1 MKNNL
6 TVFTAPHK
14 IIMTYLENRGVELIE
29 ECFFPPWTVDLFLPD
44 FHAAIEIDGPQH
56 EKKRD
61 EERDEEL
68 LQVYELPIFRI
79 KTEHTKFPER
89 WEEDLKTFLEVC
101 KITADERWEKVKRRV
116 PWL

>member
-6 TVFTAPHK
+6 TVMTRPHK
-14 IIMTYLENRGVELIE
+14 DILTYLENRGVELIE
-29 ECFFPPWTVDLFLPD
+29 ECPFPPYNIDLFLPD
-44 FHAAIEIDGPQH
+44 FHAGIEIDGPQH

-68 LQVYELPIFRI
+68 LKVYELPIFRI
-79 KTEHTKFPER
+79 KAEHVKFLER
-89 WEEDLKTFLEVC
+89 WEEELKTFLEVC
-101 KITADERWEKVKRRV
+101 KVTADERWEICKPRT